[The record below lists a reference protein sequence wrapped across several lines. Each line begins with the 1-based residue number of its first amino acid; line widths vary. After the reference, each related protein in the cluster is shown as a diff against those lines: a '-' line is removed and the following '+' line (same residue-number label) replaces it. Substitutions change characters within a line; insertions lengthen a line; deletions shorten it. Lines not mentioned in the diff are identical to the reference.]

1 MTGMDKIFTP
11 LLKQTLITYSL
22 SVINDSPHVSFIVL
36 VLAPGSLER
45 GRRLMRS
52 NRWAK
57 LIDVCAGGERRQDSV
72 RLGLERLPQCDWV
85 IVHDG
90 ARPLLDG
97 ETIAS
102 GLEAARSTGAAIA
115 AVPVKDTIKMA
126 DAHGVVTR
134 TVERDRLWAVQTP
147 QVFRR
152 QLLADAH
159 RSITRDVTDDASMA
173 ELIGV
178 SVKIFMGSYDNLK
191 VTTPD
196 DLVVARSILSDR
208 RRVAEEG
215 GR

>member
-1 MTGMDKIFTP
+1 
-11 LLKQTLITYSL
+11 
-22 SVINDSPHVSFIVL
+22 
-36 VLAPGSLER
+36 
-45 GRRLMRS
+45 
-52 NRWAK
+52 
-57 LIDVCAGGERRQDSV
+57 V

-97 ETIAS
+97 ETITS
-102 GLEAARSTGAAIA
+102 GLEAARSTGAAVA

-178 SVKIFMGSYDNLK
+178 SVKVFMGSYDNLK

-208 RRVAEEG
+208 RRVAQGG